1 MKKSLLTAL
10 ALASVSEFGVGKYKT
25 IYHWK
30 NKGRKRTTTAAQQR
44 RDKVKRK
51 NKAKQ

>member
-10 ALASVSEFGVGKYKT
+10 ALASVSGFDISKHKT
-25 IYHWK
+25 VYHWK
-30 NKGRKRTTTAAQQR
+30 NKGRKRTTTAAQQK

>member
-10 ALASVSEFGVGKYKT
+10 ALASVSGFDISEYKT
-25 IYHWK
+25 VYHWK
-30 NKGRKRTTTAAQQR
+30 NKGRKRTTTSAQQR

-51 NKAKQ
+51 NKRR